1 MIEEIIPH
9 PDLIDYYKVTD
20 TFTSNLSVTDF
31 TNFGENYN
39 ILSDINQNIFLLKQ
53 LDELGL
59 LKETNRICDCGL
71 GLGNALFELYLQ
83 SKEINKRFYFTGIEK
98 QKVYVDFILENLSHL
113 WKDNLNLVNSDIMNI
128 DYLNFDI
135 IYSYSPFNNYQQLR
149 SLYQK
154 VISEISP
161 GSIIVEHA
169 NFGLGHFNL
178 LEEFTELQKIELEQ
192 IYVFK
197 KIQR

>member
-1 MIEEIIPH
+1 MIDEIKPH
-9 PDLIDYYKVTD
+9 PDLVEYYRITD
-20 TFTSNLSVTDF
+20 TFSSNLTVDVFSNV
-31 TNFGENYN
+31 GENYN
-39 ILSDINQNIFLLKQ
+39 IISDINRNIFLLKQ
-53 LDELGL
+53 LDDLGL

-113 WKDNLNLVNSDIMNI
+113 WEDNLNLVNSDIMNI

-135 IYSYSPFNNYQQLR
+135 IYSYSPFNNYQQLK
-149 SLYQK
+149 LMYQK
-154 VISEISP
+154 IISEIKS
-161 GSIIVEHA
+161 GSIIIEHA

-178 LEEFTELQKIELEQ
+178 LEEFNDLQKIELEQ
-192 IYVFK
+192 TYVFK
-197 KIQR
+197 KS

>member
-1 MIEEIIPH
+1 MIDEIKPH
-9 PDLIDYYKVTD
+9 PDLVEYYRITD
-20 TFTSNLSVTDF
+20 TFSSNLTVDVFSNV
-31 TNFGENYN
+31 GENYN
-39 ILSDINQNIFLLKQ
+39 IISDINRNIFLLKQ
-53 LDELGL
+53 LDELSL

-113 WKDNLNLVNSDIMNI
+113 WEDNLNLVNSDIMNI

-135 IYSYSPFNNYQQLR
+135 IYSYSPFNNYQQLK
-149 SLYQK
+149 LMYQK
-154 VISEISP
+154 IISEIKS
-161 GSIIVEHA
+161 GSIIIEHA

-178 LEEFTELQKIELEQ
+178 LEEFNDLQKIELEQ
-192 IYVFK
+192 TYVFK
-197 KIQR
+197 KS

>member
-1 MIEEIIPH
+1 MIDEIKPH
-9 PDLIDYYKVTD
+9 PDIVEYYRITD
-20 TFTSNLSVTDF
+20 TFSSNLTVDVFSNV
-31 TNFGENYN
+31 GENYN
-39 ILSDINQNIFLLKQ
+39 IISDINRNIFLLKQ
-53 LDELGL
+53 LDDLGL

-113 WKDNLNLVNSDIMNI
+113 WEDNLNLVNSDIMNI

-135 IYSYSPFNNYQQLR
+135 IYSYSPFNNYQQLK
-149 SLYQK
+149 LMYQK
-154 VISEISP
+154 IISEIKS
-161 GSIIVEHA
+161 GSIIIEHA

-178 LEEFTELQKIELEQ
+178 LEEFNDLQKIELEQ
-192 IYVFK
+192 TYVFK
-197 KIQR
+197 KS